1 MYKRKRTRGERVLKF
16 TIYGQMRESDGRVE
30 IPVLFILIITHSIYY
45 CNINPIIGLFTAVE
59 IITSVD
65 ISQPASQPPV
75 TAQPHNTYII
85 RDGTVQY
92 DTVWK

>member
-45 CNINPIIGLFTAVE
+45 CNINPIIGLFTA
-59 IITSVD
+59 SRD
-65 ISQPASQPPV
+65 
-75 TAQPHNTYII
+75 HNL
-85 RDGTVQY
+85 G
-92 DTVWK
+92 